1 MQDGRLWRT
10 GTEPPRRRLHYSV
23 LYDQAY
29 DTPTPACVAEKECL
43 MGITDLNI
51 RASIART
58 FPAVVDARS
67 LQCVTSALEVLPYHI
82 DWKAGRWCLTGST

>member
-29 DTPTPACVAEKECL
+29 DTPTPACIAEEECL
-43 MGITDLNI
+43 MVITDLDI
-51 RASIART
+51 RAPIACT
-58 FPAVVDARS
+58 FAAVVDARS
-67 LQCVTSALEVLPYHI
+67 L
-82 DWKAGRWCLTGST
+82 